1 MVVRM
6 SADSAA
12 GRPPPGRRGRARRSS
27 CQAVLPGGTSEVSG
41 DDVGGVPVQAADMR
55 AESTGAPQ
63 HYGPAHFHRARTAT
77 PARNTIR
84 RFLCLIPIA
93 DCALVV
99 GLWRGIAVGGC
110 GCHRR
115 GQRPGTAPGRRI
127 PGSRYD
133 DRCRLAAGRRVRR
146 CGRPGTLPGQRR
158 GQRGVPGPGPGV
170 PGPGARPGGR
180 PAGRVPHPG
189 GRRPDARPGRPAGRG
204 GAGQRPG
211 PHRLFGPAGD
221 ARGPGH
227 PRALRQHSAK
237 KAIGCDQVPAGAPA
251 GRLYE
256 CGDLAAFIAAVLGKP
271 VLCRG
276 AGPLDALEVAV
287 FGGAWPP
294 RWSMLAIRAAG
305 NVRGKP

>member
-41 DDVGGVPVQAADMR
+41 DDAGGVPVQAADMR

-99 GLWRGIAVGGC
+99 GLWRGIAVGGG

-146 CGRPGTLPGQRR
+146 CGRPGPLPGQRR

-170 PGPGARPGGR
+170 PGPGARPGG
-180 PAGRVPHPG
+180 APG
-189 GRRPDARPGRPAGRG
+189 WPGSSPRRPSAGCSPWSAGWPRGRG
-204 GAGQRPG
+204 PAARAAPSIRARRRCAGPRSPARAAAAFGQEG
-211 PHRLFGPAGD
+211 HRL
-221 ARGPGH
+221 
-227 PRALRQHSAK
+227 
-237 KAIGCDQVPAGAPA
+237 
-251 GRLYE
+251 
-256 CGDLAAFIAAVLGKP
+256 
-271 VLCRG
+271 
-276 AGPLDALEVAV
+276 
-287 FGGAWPP
+287 
-294 RWSMLAIRAAG
+294 
-305 NVRGKP
+305 